1 MQSVIEIKLC
11 AVHRWFLPAI
21 VNNCDICRF
30 AIVQWRAGA
39 EDKSTRAVR
48 TAAGRKLF
56 GTGGNMT
63 VATVTE
69 ISTASQ
75 ESFKDAINKGL
86 DQANNTLTDIE
97 GAWVKE
103 MKVVVKGGRVQ
114 EYRVNMKLTFVVQ

>member
-1 MQSVIEIKLC
+1 M
-11 AVHRWFLPAI
+11 
-21 VNNCDICRF
+21 
-30 AIVQWRAGA
+30 
-39 EDKSTRAVR
+39 
-48 TAAGRKLF
+48 TAA
-56 GTGGNMT
+56 
-63 VATVTE
+63 AVTE

-114 EYRVNMKLTFVVQ
+114 EYRDNMKLTSIVQ

>member
-1 MQSVIEIKLC
+1 M
-11 AVHRWFLPAI
+11 A
-21 VNNCDICRF
+21 
-30 AIVQWRAGA
+30 
-39 EDKSTRAVR
+39 
-48 TAAGRKLF
+48 TAA
-56 GTGGNMT
+56 
-63 VATVTE
+63 VTE

-114 EYRVNMKLTFVVQ
+114 EYRVNMKLTCVVQ

>member
-1 MQSVIEIKLC
+1 M
-11 AVHRWFLPAI
+11 
-21 VNNCDICRF
+21 
-30 AIVQWRAGA
+30 
-39 EDKSTRAVR
+39 
-48 TAAGRKLF
+48 TA
-56 GTGGNMT
+56 
-63 VATVTE
+63 ATVTE

-75 ESFKDAINKGL
+75 ESFEDAINKGF